1 MTNTVPSS
9 ADWREFREEP
19 GDFDADKV
27 WLYTLK
33 SISSNGTKR
42 WSCVFCLANFANCNA
57 TKALYHQAGV
67 TGNDVSPCLGAYNGQ
82 QPPWFTAALRAL
94 IARKGAAKEKKK
106 DVSNCLLLRHTI
118 VTAPPSHVRVI
129 QKVKGQLDAFL
140 VEDCEGMAV
149 DVSMTRK
156 RSSASSLGSPQ

>member
-27 WLYTLK
+27 WLYTRK

-42 WSCVFCLANFANCNA
+42 WSCVFCLASFANWNA

-67 TGNDVSPCLGAYNGQ
+67 TGNDVSLCLGASNGQ

-94 IARKGAAKEKKK
+94 IARKDAAKEKKK
-106 DVSNCLLLRHTI
+106 DVSNSLLYCF
-118 VTAPPSHVRVI
+118 VTPS
-129 QKVKGQLDAFL
+129 
-140 VEDCEGMAV
+140 
-149 DVSMTRK
+149 
-156 RSSASSLGSPQ
+156 